1 MASATL
7 TDFEL
12 SLPWLEIFS
21 LVLVV
26 LALLLLLQIILLR
39 LKLIRRTRRAKHIES
54 VCQPLLAATI
64 AGESV
69 AFPGF
74 PKGDEIFALNLW
86 NHLQESVRGN
96 AKERLNALA
105 GRCGLTPY
113 VYGLL
118 RKKDLR
124 SRLVALKTLGHLG
137 DRIMWDEIQTLTRS
151 PDPLLSLVA
160 VRTLYQI
167 DPDTALIET
176 VTQLIEREDWSV
188 AQLMILVEEVAA
200 RSTFILLTDAASRL
214 AASTEPASL
223 IRLRRL
229 LRILEVAPSH
239 RVLPTV
245 RSILATT
252 GDDEVIAQCL
262 KFLNE
267 PDDLPLVRKYLAH
280 SNWVIRLQA
289 VRMLGRLGLKE
300 DEPRLRALLSDPVW
314 WVRYR
319 SAEALVS
326 VTRGN
331 TQALSRLKEQMKDR
345 YARDMLEMVMT
356 EQGVQ

>member
-1 MASATL
+1 LASATL
-7 TDFEL
+7 SNLEL
-12 SLPWLEIFS
+12 SLPWLEVFS

-26 LALLLLLQIILLR
+26 LALLLLLKIILLR
-39 LKLIRRTRRAKHIES
+39 LKLIRRTRRGKQIES

-69 AFPGF
+69 SLPGL

-86 NHLQESVRGN
+86 NHLQESLRGV
-96 AKERLNALA
+96 AGERLNALA
-105 GRCGLTPY
+105 NRCGLTPY

-124 SRLVALKTLGHLG
+124 SRLIALKTLGHLG
-137 DRIMWDEIQTLTRS
+137 DRMMWDEIQALTRS
-151 PDPLLSLVA
+151 PDPQLSLVA

-188 AQLMILVEEVAA
+188 AQLMILIEEVAA

-214 AASTEPASL
+214 AASTDPASL
-223 IRLRRL
+223 VKLRRL
-229 LRILEVAPSH
+229 LRLLEVAPSH

-245 RSILATT
+245 RAILAATE
-252 GDDEVIAQCL
+252 DDEVVAQCL

-267 PDDLPLVRKYLAH
+267 PDDLPLVRKYLTH
-280 SNWVIRLQA
+280 PNWVIRLQA
-289 VRMLGRLGLKE
+289 VRMIGRIGLKE
-300 DEPRLRALLSDPVW
+300 DEPRLRALLHDSVW

-326 VTRGN
+326 VTHGN
-331 TQALSRLKEQMKDR
+331 IQALSRLKEGMKDR

-356 EQGVQ
+356 EQGVR